1 MKPSPDYGWHS
12 IGMGGNNCDELTQ
25 STMSQSGFA
34 KSVITW
40 MCSKHL
46 GGRNSLVLRVR
57 NMLEIVLGVLVVIGV
72 FVFWCDVTDS
82 WSKVLNKTGKR

>member
-1 MKPSPDYGWHS
+1 MKPSPDYGWHC
-12 IGMGGNNCDELTQ
+12 IGMGGNNCDELKL
-25 STMSQSGFA
+25 TMSQSGFA

-46 GGRNSLVLRVR
+46 GGRKLVLRVR
-57 NMLEIVLGVLVVIGV
+57 NMLEIVLGVLVLIGV

-82 WSKVLNKTGKR
+82 WNKVLNKTGKR